1 MDINMTDCDRI
12 EYVVEP
18 YCAFSP
24 SKVAVDVHRRRG
36 LSTEFNDASLPVV
49 GGRRGASATATT
61 ASSTSAC
68 SSRRGGTSSS
78 SSSVITTSNPGC
90 EKDWGRD
97 TNKELK
103 QKGGY
108 TIEFWLNIGSRTQI
122 PSTNEVLAD
131 AVVEMLRVLFL
142 ACCVGVGC
150 FRMP

>member
-1 MDINMTDCDRI
+1 MKQIMSQ
-12 EYVVEP
+12 
-18 YCAFSP
+18 A
-24 SKVAVDVHRRRG
+24 
-36 LSTEFNDASLPVV
+36 
-49 GGRRGASATATT
+49 GRNNKSNLGE
-61 ASSTSAC
+61 
-68 SSRRGGTSSS
+68 TSS
-78 SSSVITTSNPGC
+78 
-90 EKDWGRD
+90 KD
-97 TNKELK
+97 TNKEIK